1 MMAAA
6 EGCFR
11 GVEVMDIAIGQA
23 FEDADGWMLIVV
35 AAFHV
40 EVAVERVGI
49 AGEQADLAP
58 TASMASGTKF
68 FQRSA
73 RDQDKVNLVSDVVGN
88 GVVTVSPHA
97 AHRTGAVVLGRVHQM
112 VNDEAVLALLK

>member
-58 TASMASGTKF
+58 TASMAPGTKF
-68 FQRSA
+68 FQRRA
-73 RDQDKVNLVSDVVGN
+73 RVQDNVNLAS
-88 GVVTVSPHA
+88 
-97 AHRTGAVVLGRVHQM
+97 AVVAT
-112 VNDEAVLALLK
+112 AVVPITPHVAPRTATV